1 MYRYIARR
9 LAMLVPVMFGVSV
22 LVFSLVRLIPG
33 DIVDL
38 LLGMDATPA
47 LRAELRRT
55 FGLDDPLYVQYLKW
69 VAGLFQGNLGISL
82 RTNQP
87 ISATIL
93 RHLPV
98 TLELSVLSI
107 LVSSSIAIPLGIVS
121 ALHRNS
127 STDLVTRLVGLIGLS
142 FPNFWLATMLLLV
155 ASLYLRWLPPPIF
168 VTLREDWTT
177 NLSQMLLPTIALAAG
192 LTAVVMRMT
201 RSAMLEVMRRD
212 FVRTARAKGLSERVI
227 LSRHA
232 LKNALI
238 PVITVIGVQMG
249 YLLGGTVII
258 EQIFSLPGMG
268 WLLLNGVY
276 QRDYPMVQ
284 ATTLLLSFFFVITN
298 LIVDLTYA
306 LIDPRIRY
314 G

>member
-9 LAMLVPVMFGVSV
+9 LAMLVPVMLGVSV

-82 RTNQP
+82 RTSQP

-121 ALHRNS
+121 ALRRNS

-155 ASLYLRWLPPPIF
+155 ASLYFRWLPPPIF

-177 NLSQMLLPTIALAAG
+177 NLSQMALPTVALAAG

-212 FVRTARAKGLSERVI
+212 FVRTARAKGLSERIV

-232 LKNALI
+232 VKNALI

-268 WLLLNGVY
+268 WLLINGVY

-284 ATTLLLSFFFVITN
+284 ATTLLLAFFFVITN

>member
-1 MYRYIARR
+1 MYHYITRR
-9 LAMLVPVMFGVSV
+9 LVLLVPVMFGVSV

-33 DIVDL
+33 DVVDL
-38 LLGMDATPA
+38 LLGMDATPTI
-47 LRAELRRT
+47 RAELRRT
-55 FGLDDPLYVQYLKW
+55 FGLDDPLYVQYLRW
-69 VAGLFQGNLGISL
+69 AGGILQGNLGVSL
-82 RTNQP
+82 RTSQP
-87 ISATIL
+87 IATTLL

-98 TLELSVLSI
+98 TIELAFLSI
-107 LVSSSIAIPLGIVS
+107 LVSSVIAIPLGIIS
-121 ALHRNS
+121 ALRRNS
-127 STDLVTRLVGLIGLS
+127 GTDLATRLIGLIGLS

-155 ASLYLRWLPPPIF
+155 TSLYFRWLPAPIF
-168 VTLREDWTT
+168 VTITEDWAT
-177 NLSQMLLPTIALAAG
+177 NLSQMALPTIALAAG

-201 RSAMLEVMRRD
+201 RSAMLEVMRKD
-212 FVRTARAKGLSERVI
+212 FVRTARAKGLSERVV

-238 PVITVIGVQMG
+238 PVVTVVGVQMG

-268 WLLLNGVY
+268 WLLINGVY

-284 ATTLLLSFFFVITN
+284 ATTLFLAFSFVITN
-298 LIVDLTYA
+298 LLVDLAYA